1 MFTNNKLR
9 GNVMDLLERKGLE
22 MEEEQKRKSF
32 EMLVQMFDEL
42 VQENNL
48 SREEQSFVALA
59 INETLNIGFD
69 FSNINLIENGN

>member
-1 MFTNNKLR
+1 
-9 GNVMDLLERKGLE
+9 MDLLERKGLE

-69 FSNINLIENGN
+69 FSDINLIENGN

>member
-1 MFTNNKLR
+1 
-9 GNVMDLLERKGLE
+9 MDLLERKGLE

-69 FSNINLIENGN
+69 FSNVNLIENGN